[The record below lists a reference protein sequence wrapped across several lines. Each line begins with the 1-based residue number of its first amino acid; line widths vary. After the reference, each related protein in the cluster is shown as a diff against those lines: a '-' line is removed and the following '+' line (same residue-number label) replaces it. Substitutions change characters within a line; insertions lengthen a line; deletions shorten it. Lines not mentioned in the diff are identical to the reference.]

1 LALLRLR
8 DDVRVYS
15 VCLTGNLR
23 KEWKGVILVSG
34 LPVLLVGY
42 ATVLEDSPRC
52 SEDWS
57 CSLATG
63 PQMMGRQ
70 TMALDA
76 LQGILLDLI
85 ATIVSIYA
93 ETQTGIVFL
102 VMATCGVEATAIE
115 LADCA
120 RATEEV

>member
-1 LALLRLR
+1 
-8 DDVRVYS
+8 
-15 VCLTGNLR
+15 
-23 KEWKGVILVSG
+23 
-34 LPVLLVGY
+34 
-42 ATVLEDSPRC
+42 
-52 SEDWS
+52 
-57 CSLATG
+57 
-63 PQMMGRQ
+63 MGRQ

-93 ETQTGIVFL
+93 ETQTGMVFL